1 MGKSN
6 PSIRYGVKKIAK
18 LRRDIEVAK
27 VDKSSRMHLLTKDF
41 NIKQNNAQAWL
52 TLEDYD
58 YPVEVYSLEDFR
70 GAYCLG
76 AVDLS
81 ATTDLSNAKIL
92 LMKQDDKTKYVYSHY
107 WIPESKLESSDDKA
121 AGAKYLEWAKQG
133 ILTIHDGNE
142 IDVSQIAD
150 WFYQLYANYEIKLY
164 KCGYDQRYAKTFLD
178 KMDFYNFECEMIY
191 QNRNVMSSP
200 MKLVEADLKAR
211 YINYNRNEMDMWCL
225 GNASMEMDNLGNVM
239 CVKIDNQKSRRI
251 DGAVTLIIL
260 YEVFRRYRNDFM
272 LMVR

>member
-1 MGKSN
+1 MYHKLQIGFINFMRIMKS
-6 PSIRYGVKKIAK
+6 
-18 LRRDIEVAK
+18 
-27 VDKSSRMHLLTKDF
+27 
-41 NIKQNNAQAWL
+41 
-52 TLEDYD
+52 
-58 YPVEVYSLEDFR
+58 
-70 GAYCLG
+70 
-76 AVDLS
+76 
-81 ATTDLSNAKIL
+81 
-92 LMKQDDKTKYVYSHY
+92 
-107 WIPESKLESSDDKA
+107 
-121 AGAKYLEWAKQG
+121 
-133 ILTIHDGNE
+133 
-142 IDVSQIAD
+142 
-150 WFYQLYANYEIKLY
+150 KLY